1 MPLGTQAMSPIPK
14 LCHNDVTRM
23 RDLVSALKGILR
35 WRSKQGALNAASGA
49 TAKPDSHN
57 TVKAEPSLTLF
68 SPEGNCLKCRNYR
81 PRARSSA
88 AGADHGAVNP
98 NREAIANAAVGDS
111 TINAAAEQADAFC
124 SIRGFDIREPLTT
137 FCKNF
142 SAPNDPPMGAI
153 YSILGTQG
161 GVALPWVNLAAPRM
175 APATCCMCDGTSE
188 AGVRLE
194 LAEDTV
200 ECCGPQHYLDW
211 WTDYLC
217 RRLDYFKLLG
227 ERAYSD
233 MYDVISPSAATAYY
247 SDAKEAFYSAISTA
261 RDLEL
266 RAEQH
271 ALEQRL
277 AHIKAVFRSQFR

>member
-1 MPLGTQAMSPIPK
+1 
-14 LCHNDVTRM
+14 M
-23 RDLVSALKGILR
+23 RGLVSALKGILR
-35 WRSKQGALNAASGA
+35 WRSKHGTLNAPSEA
-49 TAKPDSHN
+49 TEKPGRES
-57 TVKAEPSLTLF
+57 TGKAEPSLTLF
-68 SPEGNCLKCRNYR
+68 SPEGNCLKCRNYS
-81 PRARSSA
+81 PRARNST
-88 AGADHGAVNP
+88 V
-98 NREAIANAAVGDS
+98 NAATEEAG
-111 TINAAAEQADAFC
+111 AFC

-142 SAPNDPPMGAI
+142 SAPNEPPFGAI
-153 YSILGTQG
+153 YSILGTHG
-161 GVALPWVNLAAPRM
+161 GVALPWVGLTAPSV
-175 APATCCMCDGTSE
+175 APATCCMCGAASE
-188 AGVRLE
+188 AGIRLE

-261 RDLEL
+261 RDLEM

-271 ALEQRL
+271 ALEERL

>member
-1 MPLGTQAMSPIPK
+1 
-14 LCHNDVTRM
+14 M
-23 RDLVSALKGILR
+23 RDLLSALKAIIQRKSAPLETKPA
-35 WRSKQGALNAASGA
+35 SPAEAARE
-49 TAKPDSHN
+49 
-57 TVKAEPSLTLF
+57 EPALTLF
-68 SPEGNCLKCRNYR
+68 SPAGNCRECRNYR
-81 PRARSSA
+81 PRTGQSSA
-88 AGADHGAVNP
+88 D
-98 NREAIANAAVGDS
+98 GDRPH
-111 TINAAAEQADAFC
+111 ADAIC

-142 SAPNDPPMGAI
+142 SAPTDLPLGAI
-153 YSILGTQG
+153 YSIFASHG
-161 GVALPWVNLAAPRM
+161 GVALPWFDLEAPQV
-175 APATCCMCDGTSE
+175 APATCCMCGATAE
-188 AGVRLE
+188 AGIRLE
-194 LAEDTV
+194 LPDDSV

-211 WTDYLC
+211 WTDYLL

-266 RAEQH
+266 GAEQK
-271 ALEQRL
+271 ALEERL

>member
-1 MPLGTQAMSPIPK
+1 MGTA
-14 LCHNDVTRM
+14 
-23 RDLVSALKGILR
+23 
-35 WRSKQGALNAASGA
+35 ALNSVASLH
-49 TAKPDSHN
+49 T
-57 TVKAEPSLTLF
+57 
-68 SPEGNCLKCRNYR
+68 GNCLKCRNYR
-81 PRARSSA
+81 PRARNSPADA
-88 AGADHGAVNP
+88 ADQGAANAS
-98 NREAIANAAVGDS
+98 REALANRAGDS
-111 TINAAAEQADAFC
+111 TFNAAAEQAAALC

-142 SAPNDPPMGAI
+142 SAPNEAPFGAI
-153 YSILGTQG
+153 YSILGTHA
-161 GVALPWVNLAAPRM
+161 GVALPWVGLTAPSV
-175 APATCCMCDGTSE
+175 APATCCMCGATSE
-188 AGVRLE
+188 SGIRLE
-194 LAEDTV
+194 LADGTV
-200 ECCGPQHYLDW
+200 ECCSPQHYLDW

-233 MYDVISPSAATAYY
+233 MYDVISPSSATGYY

-271 ALEQRL
+271 ALEERL

>member
-1 MPLGTQAMSPIPK
+1 
-14 LCHNDVTRM
+14 M
-23 RDLVSALKGILR
+23 RDLLSALKAIVR
-35 WRSKQGALNAASGA
+35 WKSAPLETKPASPAEA
-49 TAKPDSHN
+49 TK
-57 TVKAEPSLTLF
+57 EQPSLALF
-68 SPEGNCLKCRNYR
+68 SPEGNCGECRNYR
-81 PRARSSA
+81 PRAGESGA
-88 AGADHGAVNP
+88 KAGQ
-98 NREAIANAAVGDS
+98 E
-111 TINAAAEQADAFC
+111 AAALC

-142 SAPNDPPMGAI
+142 SAPNEPPLGAI
-153 YSILGTQG
+153 YSILGTHG
-161 GVALPWVNLAAPRM
+161 GVALPWFDLTAPSV
-175 APATCCMCDGTSE
+175 APATCCMCGAASE
-188 AGVRLE
+188 AGIRLE
-194 LAEDTV
+194 LYDGTV
-200 ECCGPQHYLDW
+200 ECCSPQHYLDW

-271 ALEQRL
+271 ALEERL